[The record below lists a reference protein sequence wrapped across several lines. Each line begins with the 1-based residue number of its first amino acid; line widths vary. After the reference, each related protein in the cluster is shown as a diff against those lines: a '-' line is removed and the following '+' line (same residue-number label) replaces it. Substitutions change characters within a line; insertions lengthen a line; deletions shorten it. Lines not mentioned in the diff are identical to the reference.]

1 MNATTALIATALT
14 LFTMHAQAADGP
26 APPPASHDQ
35 IEIQLRNAQ
44 KQMDQSA
51 HEIAELSMKLDGQPW
66 FEMHPEQT
74 FGLPRGMLGINVG
87 GVANDAGADGGVV
100 IVSVSPG
107 GPADVAGLK
116 AHDEI
121 VAIGGKEL
129 HRRESRSPQAQLLA
143 IMHDAKAGEPLMV
156 QYRRD
161 GQLQTVQVVPKSLPA
176 FVADSFEHDLRG
188 LNGFDKLR
196 FNFGW
201 RDSQGFGSA
210 ELLDLSPGL
219 GKYFG
224 TDKGLLVVRAP
235 RDQRF
240 KLQDGDVILD
250 IDGRV
255 PNSSSHA
262 SQILSSY
269 RGGERL
275 KLHIMREQKHLEL
288 PIEIPQDAA

>member
-1 MNATTALIATALT
+1 MKTVTALIAGVLAILT
-14 LFTMHAQAADGP
+14 VRAQAADTPTP
-26 APPPASHDQ
+26 ALSSRDQ
-35 IEIQLRNAQ
+35 IEAQLQNAQ

-51 HEIAELSMKLDGQPW
+51 HEIAELSMKLDGKPW
-66 FEMHPEQT
+66 FEMHPEKS
-74 FGLPRGMLGINVG
+74 FGLPRGMLGINIG
-87 GVANDAGADGGVV
+87 GVANAAGADGGVP
-100 IVSVSPG
+100 IISVSPA

-121 VAIGGKEL
+121 VAIDGKEL
-129 HRRESRSPQAQLLA
+129 HRMDNRSPQAQLLA
-143 IMHDAKAGEPLMV
+143 IMHDAKSGEPLTV

-161 GQLQTVQVVPKSLPA
+161 GQLQTTRVVPKSLPA
-176 FVADSFEHDLRG
+176 FVADSVEHDLKG
-188 LNGFDKLR
+188 LNGFDKFR

-201 RDSQGFGSA
+201 RDSAGFGSA

-224 TDKGLLVVRAP
+224 TEKGLLVVRAP

-255 PNSSSHA
+255 PSSSSHA

-269 RGGERL
+269 RGGEKL
-275 KLHIMREQKHLEL
+275 KLHIMREQKHVEL
-288 PIEIPQDAA
+288 PIEIPQDTA